1 MDRARAR
8 ARTGA
13 RIRLGDESGHVRNI
27 SRRIASPSPSPDQLP
42 EHSNNKSKAGHGARS
57 FAAAARGGGTTYHTL
72 RARPHRD
79 GEDPDPY
86 ADEDADDWVFGLDL
100 DRAWPELQGQQ
111 RGSNGNGGGG
121 GRRRRAWL
129 VVLGSGEE
137 PLVRGHGD
145 DEPLLQPTLNRLF
158 PMRVFRVFRLA
169 SLHDIRFHTVTT
181 ARSTSIVDGDCRHWD
196 SESLLS
202 GYYSPSPYDKYY
214 VTDSALCC
222 LTLQLSSHL
231 LQCFRSL

>member
-13 RIRLGDESGHVRNI
+13 RIRLRDESGHVRNI

-57 FAAAARGGGTTYHTL
+57 FAAAARGGGTRCAPDRTAMVRTPILTRTRMRMTGYSGL
-72 RARPHRD
+72 ISIGRGLNSRASNAARMEMVVVVGGDVGH
-79 GEDPDPY
+79 G
-86 ADEDADDWVFGLDL
+86 WLCLDL
-100 DRAWPELQGQQ
+100 ER
-111 RGSNGNGGGG
+111 S
-121 GRRRRAWL
+121 
-129 VVLGSGEE
+129 
-137 PLVRGHGD
+137 LVRGHGD